1 MRKCGRK
8 CQGVAAR
15 TRSSSDYLQVTF
27 LTRESGKLSNTQSLQ
42 CACCVYTIY
51 VTHGPHTVP
60 LYKVPLQYHDIRYI
74 GIRHPHEAKNRS
86 KRDSINVVVHVDG
99 VKTTSLNCG
108 HQRGDCPPLRC
119 WTCTA
124 TVEWYWQGKTENRRT
139 QRRTCPSATLS
150 TTNPTSTHQGANPG
164 LRVDRQATNRLSH
177 GTDWQGHYIHLLYE
191 FITIAFCK

>member
-1 MRKCGRK
+1 MWKEMSGGCSSNEKQQWLPSSNLLDARK
-8 CQGVAAR
+8 
-15 TRSSSDYLQVTF
+15 
-27 LTRESGKLSNTQSLQ
+27 REASNTQSLQ

-74 GIRHPHEAKNRS
+74 RIRHPHDAKNRS

-119 WTCTA
+119 WTRTA
-124 TVEWYWQGKTENRRT
+124 TVEWYWQGKTEELREEPVPVPLCPPQILHRRVRVRT
-139 QRRTCPSATLS
+139 QASALTGRRLTAWAMARTDMTL
-150 TTNPTSTHQGANPG
+150 N
-164 LRVDRQATNRLSH
+164 L
-177 GTDWQGHYIHLLYE
+177 
-191 FITIAFCK
+191 